1 MRNFLGILILSLTLS
16 SCSPDPEN
24 FVGMDS
30 SWIKPLTILF
40 IICAVIVL
48 IFVILMNH
56 LHKKKYSFNFFG
68 GLAFLAGPGIITF
81 ICYILMAVSGFLIL
95 SFFSNI
101 IFVIAMLLG
110 VGAFVVSYL
119 ENKKK

>member
-1 MRNFLGILILSLTLS
+1 MKKLLGIVVLGLLLGGCT
-16 SCSPDPEN
+16 PDPTN
-24 FVGMDS
+24 FIGMDS

-40 IICAVIVL
+40 IICAVVVL
-48 IFVILMNH
+48 LFVTLMNH
-56 LHKKKYSFNFFG
+56 LHKKKYSFDFFD

-101 IFVIAMLLG
+101 IFVILMLCG
-110 VGAFVVSYL
+110 VGIFVSSYL